1 MNAPIVTL
9 PPLAAPVDQLWHLL
23 LDLTELPVKWTLIGG
38 QMVLLHA
45 LEHDQ
50 VPPQISQDGDIIADV
65 RTDQSAL
72 LVVVAALEGHG
83 FDLEA
88 ITTDGRAHRYTR
100 PAQPSPVIIDLLAPE
115 GLGHRTNLTTT
126 PPGRT
131 IEVPAGQQALHRTEL
146 VKVRHEG
153 RSGLIPRPSLLGAI
167 IAKAAACALPG
178 NSSRHERDLAL
189 LCSLVPDPFNV
200 REQLTPKDRTRLRR
214 VRRLDDRDAPAWR
227 LVPVG
232 IRDQGAAAFDILRS

>member
-9 PPLAAPVDQLWHLL
+9 PPLAAPVDQVWHLL

-50 VPPQISQDGDIIADV
+50 VPPQISQDGDVIADV
-65 RTDQSAL
+65 RADQSAL
-72 LVVVAALEGHG
+72 LVVVAALEEHG
-83 FDLEA
+83 FDLEV

-115 GLGHRTNLTTT
+115 GLGPKTNLTTT

-146 VKVRHEG
+146 VEVRHEG
-153 RSGLIPRPSLLGAI
+153 RSGLIRDRHCSARSSPKLRPAPYPGT
-167 IAKAAACALPG
+167 AAATNATWRCSARWFPIPSACAS
-178 NSSRHERDLAL
+178 N
-189 LCSLVPDPFNV
+189 
-200 REQLTPKDRTRLRR
+200 
-214 VRRLDDRDAPAWR
+214 
-227 LVPVG
+227 
-232 IRDQGAAAFDILRS
+232 